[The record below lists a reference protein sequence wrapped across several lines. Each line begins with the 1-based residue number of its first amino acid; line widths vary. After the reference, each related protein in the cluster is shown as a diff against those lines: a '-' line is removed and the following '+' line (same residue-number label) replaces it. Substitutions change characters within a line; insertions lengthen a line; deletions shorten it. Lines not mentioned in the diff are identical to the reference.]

1 MGFKCAVIIIIIIT
15 TLIWKCYKTANNDNE
30 RAMMYIEIKMLSIL
44 CLGQV
49 NYYADSTQLKS
60 LILSQSD

>member
-15 TLIWKCYKTANNDNE
+15 TLIWKYYKTANNDNE
-30 RAMMYIEIKMLSIL
+30 RAMMYMEIKMLSIL
-44 CLGQV
+44 FLGQV

-60 LILSQSD
+60 LILSQSV